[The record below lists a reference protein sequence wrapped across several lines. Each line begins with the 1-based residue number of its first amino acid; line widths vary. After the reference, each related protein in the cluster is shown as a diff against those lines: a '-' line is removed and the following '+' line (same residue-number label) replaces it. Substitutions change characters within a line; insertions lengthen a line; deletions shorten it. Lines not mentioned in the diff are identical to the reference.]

1 MRFDNPIYD
10 HGFVFPDIAD
20 FPDVKHERHY
30 MGNGHE
36 EYVSVMKEG
45 IQKGDLHT
53 FERGY
58 QWYMKVPDTKLIT
71 KLNTMFEFYK
81 TFEDSKRE
89 SSLPSNDIYED
100 LYENGISYMKIDT
113 TELRDMVDDE
123 IKKLI
128 VLPDWR
134 PPPGQFDR
142 STQLGQIN
150 PDIVKYVNN
159 MFQKLGILNAA
170 SKYNK
175 YNGLKVTNVVLH
187 IAKPTDEN
195 WKQFL
200 YDCKTITKTTN
211 LHIDPKENVMK
222 AMMYLNDITED
233 DGPFGYVEKSHRW
246 VYDDLQ
252 NIFGRAISTGSYCH
266 NPQTRAAV
274 FQFPKQ
280 LRVSHNFGRLLLD
293 GTEEQERLLKQE
305 KLFTSDKGN
314 LCVFDPAGM
323 HRGGICKTG
332 TRIAL
337 QILMK

>member
-20 FPDVKHERHY
+20 FPDIKHEKRY
-30 MGNGHE
+30 TGNGHE

-45 IQKGDLHT
+45 IQTGDQHT

-58 QWYMKVPDTKLIT
+58 QWYMKIPDTKLMT
-71 KLNTMFEFYK
+71 KLNTMFQFYSGY
-81 TFEDSKRE
+81 ENIKRE
-89 SSLPSNDIYED
+89 SGLPSNEIYKD
-100 LYENGISYMKIDT
+100 LYENGISYMKVDT
-113 TELRDMVDDE
+113 KELRDLIDDE

-142 STQLGQIN
+142 STQLGQLN
-150 PDIVKYVNN
+150 PDIIKYVNN
-159 MFQKLGILNAA
+159 MFQQLGILNAA
-170 SKYNK
+170 TKYNK
-175 YNGLKVTNVVLH
+175 QNPLQVKNVVLH
-187 IAKPTDEN
+187 IARPTDEN

-200 YDCKTITKTTN
+200 YDCKTVTKTTN

-222 AMMYLNDITED
+222 AMIYLNDITED
-233 DGPFGYVEKSHRW
+233 DGPFSYIEKSNRW

-266 NPQTRAAV
+266 NPQSRASV

-293 GTEEQERLLKQE
+293 DTEEQEKLLEQE
-305 KLFTSDKGN
+305 KIFTSDKGN

>member
-20 FPDVKHERHY
+20 FPDIKHEKHY
-30 MGNGHE
+30 RGNGHE
-36 EYVSVMKEG
+36 EYVSVMKKG
-45 IQKGDLHT
+45 LQTGDLHT

-58 QWYMKVPDTKLIT
+58 QWYMKTPDTKLMT

-81 TFEDSKRE
+81 TFEDSKEE
-89 SSLPSNDIYED
+89 SSLPSNKIYED
-100 LYENGISYMKIDT
+100 LFENGISYLKVDIK
-113 TELRDMVDDE
+113 ELRDMIDDE

-142 STQLGQIN
+142 STQLGQLN
-150 PDIVKYVNN
+150 PDIVKYVNS
-159 MFQKLGILNAA
+159 MFQKLGILQAA
-170 SKYNK
+170 TKYNK
-175 YNGLKVTNVVLH
+175 YKGLKVANVVLH
-187 IAKPTDEN
+187 IARPTDEN

-200 YDCKTITKTTN
+200 YDCKTVTKTTN

-222 AMMYLNDITED
+222 AMLYLNDITED
-233 DGPFGYVEKSHRW
+233 DGPFSYVEKSNRW
-246 VYDDLQ
+246 IYDDLQ

-266 NPQTRAAV
+266 TRDSRAAV

-293 GTEEQERLLKQE
+293 DTEEQERILEQE